1 MVGGI
6 QVHMVVVVVVAVGI
20 QVLVVVATAAA
31 AGDSARDEAARHEA
45 HQGRRAKGAVCGRA
59 GVVQQA
65 QLAVHVRGHERV

>member
-6 QVHMVVVVVVAVGI
+6 QVHMVVVVVVGI

-31 AGDSARDEAARHEA
+31 ARDSARDEAARHEA
-45 HQGRRAKGAVCGRA
+45 HQGRRAEGAVCGRA